1 MIMEVKDYI
10 NIGFLLVAVI
20 VTLVNAFRGGATP
33 DPLSLALKIV
43 TDAEQMFIPRGDETW
58 DDANRR
64 KLQYALA
71 KMKDSYPALDVV
83 LITNLIER
91 AVDVLKAR
99 YTTSVASS
107 RGATSAQSP
116 DRFSQ
121 F

>member
-1 MIMEVKDYI
+1 MQVHEYVSIA
-10 NIGFLLVAVI
+10 FLVLAVLI
-20 VTLVNAFRGGATP
+20 TLVNAFRGGGTP

-43 TDAEQMFIPRGDETW
+43 TDAEQMFTPKEGESW

-64 KLQYALA
+64 KLQYALT

-83 LITNLIER
+83 LVTNLIER

-99 YTTSVASS
+99 YTTSVATS
-107 RGATSAQSP
+107 RGAVSAESP